1 MCVHCLPRRHC
12 QPLSA
17 VVGPQEKVVEVPPNL
32 IPSGCEAITPEML
45 PLVHLTTEEIDRIV
59 GAVPG
64 GAANVQDICP
74 LAPMQEGILFHHL
87 ISEAGDPYQLA
98 VLYSFNSR
106 ALMEAYLEALQAVI
120 DRHDI
125 LRTGVMWEGLSDP
138 VQVVWRKAVVPVEE
152 VVLEPAAGDAARQLY
167 ARFNPRLYR
176 INLGQAPLL
185 RVFVVQD
192 TENERCLLLM
202 MRHHLTGDRSTFQI
216 MQQEIQAHLLGQA
229 DRLPAPL
236 PFRNLVVQARLE
248 VSPGEHEA
256 FFRRMLGDV
265 DEPTAPFGLLNVQGD
280 GSGIEEARL
289 EVDAG
294 LARRLRGRARK
305 LGVSAASLF
314 HLAWAQV
321 LARVSGREDVVF
333 GTVLFGRMHGGE
345 GADRAM
351 GLFMNT
357 LPVRIRVGK
366 ESVEASARG
375 THSLLAELLRHEH
388 ASLALAQRCSA
399 VPAPTPLFSA
409 LLNYAHSPGVV
420 QAASSEATRA
430 WEGIEVLHEEG
441 RTNYPFSLDVDDAGE
456 GFALTAQ
463 VVASIEA
470 MRVCKFMH
478 TALEGLVEALEM
490 APATAIGSIEIVPES
505 ERRVLEGWN
514 ETKAEFPIDKCIHE
528 LFEEQVE
535 RTPAAVAVVH
545 EERELSYG
553 ELNSRANQLAHYL
566 RELGVK
572 PDGRVAI
579 CVERGLEMVVGL
591 LAVLKA
597 GGAYVPLDPA
607 YPGERLNF
615 MLEDSAPTALLTQ
628 GRLTGMFRGLSKAV
642 AVIDLMADSREWANQ
657 PASNPDRASVGLT
670 PEHLAY
676 VIYTSGSTGM
686 PKGVMVEHANVAR
699 LFTATDAW
707 FQFNTSDVW
716 VLFHSCAFDFSVWE
730 IWGALLYG
738 GRLLVVSKDMVRSP
752 NDFYKFLCRAE
763 VTILNQTPSAFR
775 QLVTA
780 QSTSNEVHKLRYVIF
795 GGEALE
801 VATLKPWYEQND
813 CNCTRLINMYG
824 ITETTVHATYRPLD
838 RADTEWHGGSPIGW
852 RIPDLRAYILDGQG
866 QPVPIGVAGEIHIG
880 GAGVARGYLNRPE
893 LTAERFMR
901 DPFAAEA
908 GARMYKTGDLG
919 RWLPDGTIEF
929 LGRNDFQVKVRGYR
943 VELGEIEA
951 RLREHVGVREVVVI
965 AREESPGDKRLVA
978 YYTGAETGEQG
989 ERAVGAEELRR
1000 HLAERL
1006 PEYMVPVAYVRL
1018 KALPLT
1024 PNGKLDRKAL
1034 PAPEGDAYPVPGY
1047 EEPLGEVETTL
1058 AGIWA
1063 DVLKVERVGRRDH
1076 FFDLGG
1082 HSLLAMQ
1089 AVSRMN
1095 REFKLRLKIR
1105 ELFEAPTVR
1114 AMAQTVTQ
1122 ACKHREQSGTSGASE
1137 DGDRR

>member
-1 MCVHCLPRRHC
+1 M
-12 QPLSA
+12 
-17 VVGPQEKVVEVPPNL
+17 
-32 IPSGCEAITPEML
+32 
-45 PLVHLTTEEIDRIV
+45 
-59 GAVPG
+59 
-64 GAANVQDICP
+64 
-74 LAPMQEGILFHHL
+74 
-87 ISEAGDPYQLA
+87 
-98 VLYSFNSR
+98 
-106 ALMEAYLEALQAVI
+106 
-120 DRHDI
+120 
-125 LRTGVMWEGLSDP
+125 
-138 VQVVWRKAVVPVEE
+138 
-152 VVLEPAAGDAARQLY
+152 
-167 ARFNPRLYR
+167 
-176 INLGQAPLL
+176 
-185 RVFVVQD
+185 
-192 TENERCLLLM
+192 
-202 MRHHLTGDRSTFQI
+202 
-216 MQQEIQAHLLGQA
+216 
-229 DRLPAPL
+229 
-236 PFRNLVVQARLE
+236 
-248 VSPGEHEA
+248 
-256 FFRRMLGDV
+256 
-265 DEPTAPFGLLNVQGD
+265 
-280 GSGIEEARL
+280 
-289 EVDAG
+289 
-294 LARRLRGRARK
+294 
-305 LGVSAASLF
+305 SAASLF

-351 GLFMNT
+351 GLFTNT

-409 LLNYAHSPGVV
+409 LLNYVHSPGVV
-420 QAASSEATRA
+420 QAASSEARRA
-430 WEGIEVLHEEG
+430 WEGIEVLREEG
-441 RTNYPFSLDVDDAGE
+441 RTNYPFSLDVDDTGE
-456 GFALTAQ
+456 GFALTAK

-470 MRVCKFMH
+470 MRVCKFVH

-505 ERRVLEGWN
+505 ERRVLEEWN

-535 RTPAAVAVVH
+535 RTPAAVAVVY

-553 ELNSRANQLAHYL
+553 ELNARANQLAHYL

-607 YPGERLNF
+607 YPAERLNY
-615 MLEDSAPTALLTQ
+615 MLEDSAPTVLLTQ
-628 GRLTGMFRGLSKAV
+628 GGLKGMFTGVRKGL
-642 AVIDLMADSREWANQ
+642 AVIDLADSPKWANQ
-657 PASNPDRASVGLT
+657 PASNPGRTSVGLT

-686 PKGVMVEHANVAR
+686 PKGVMNEHRGVVNR
-699 LFTATDAW
+699 LVWMQSAYGLDPYDTVLQKTPFS
-707 FQFNTSDVW
+707 FDV
-716 VLFHSCAFDFSVWE
+716 SVWE
-730 IWGALLYG
+730 FFWT
-738 GRLLVVSKDMVRSP
+738 LLVGARLVMARPEGHRDPAYLIKTIRQENVTTMHFVPSMLQV
-752 NDFYKFLCRAE
+752 FLEHAE
-763 VTILNQTPSAFR
+763 VTQCSN
-775 QLVTA
+775 LVRVVC
-780 QSTSNEVHKLRYVIF
+780 S
-795 GGEALE
+795 GEALPAALARRFQE
-801 VATLKPWYEQND
+801 LLPRAEL
-813 CNCTRLINMYG
+813 CNLYGPTEAAVDVTAWTCTPNVSKASI
-824 ITETTVHATYRPLD
+824 
-838 RADTEWHGGSPIGW
+838 PIGRPIANM
-852 RIPDLRAYILDGQG
+852 RIYLLDGHG
-866 QPVPIGVAGEIHIG
+866 EAVPIGVAGEIYIG
-880 GAGVARGYLNRPE
+880 GVGVARGYLNRPE
-893 LTAERFMR
+893 LTAERFVR
-901 DPFAAEA
+901 DPFAAEP

-929 LGRNDFQVKVRGYR
+929 LGRSDFQVKVRGYR

-951 RLREHVGVREVVVI
+951 RLREHAGVREVVVI

-978 YYTGAETGEQG
+978 YYTGADTGEQG

-1006 PEYMVPVAYVRL
+1006 PEYMVPAAYVRL

-1063 DVLKVERVGRRDH
+1063 DVLKVERVGRLDH

-1089 AVSRMN
+1089 AVSRIN
-1095 REFKLRLKIR
+1095 REFKLRLRIR
-1105 ELFEAPTVR
+1105 EFFEAPTVR

-1122 ACKHREQSGTSGASE
+1122 ARRQREQSGTSGASE
-1137 DGDRR
+1137 DCDSKVTGSRARCPRYLFGPSGTIGTSMSDIHKGDSRLRPARGPREERMDEQALNLDSDQINPRRKSTAPCPLSFAQERLWFLDQYEPNSPLYNCSVRLCLRGVLNTEALKDSLSSLVARHESLRTTFNTTDGSPSAGNR